1 MDWANPKELKLNIY
15 GGGNE
20 DALEIIKHRDFVDCI
35 TSETSKEC
43 DAFIENLDALQ
54 DGDPKWNQP
63 QRLLT
68 GGIGI
73 CSEGGELLDLVKKI
87 LFQGKKPTPE
97 LRHKIKLELGDV
109 MWYVQQVLIWG
120 GWSLN
125 EVLAENINKLD
136 GRYPEGFSVD
146 KSENREE

>member
-1 MDWANPKELKLNIY
+1 MDSKEVI
-15 GGGNE
+15 
-20 DALEIIKHRDFVDCI
+20 DHRDFVNSV
-35 TSETSKEC
+35 TSEATVDS
-43 DAFIENLDALQ
+43 DTFIERLDEFQA
-54 DGDPKWNQP
+54 GDMLWSQP

-73 CSEGGELLDLVKKI
+73 CSEGGELLDLVKKV
-87 LFQGKKPTPE
+87 LFQGKEPTPE
-97 LRHKIKLELGDV
+97 LRKKIKLELGDV

-125 EVLAENINKLD
+125 EVLAENIKKLS

-146 KSENREE
+146 KSENREKEK

>member
-1 MDWANPKELKLNIY
+1 MDSKEVI
-15 GGGNE
+15 E
-20 DALEIIKHRDFVDCI
+20 HREFVDSV
-35 TSETSKEC
+35 TSEATKEC
-43 DAFIENLDALQ
+43 DTFIENLDELQ
-54 DGDPKWNQP
+54 DGDFKWKQP

-136 GRYPEGFSVD
+136 GRYPKGFSVD

>member
-1 MDWANPKELKLNIY
+1 MDSKEVI
-15 GGGNE
+15 E
-20 DALEIIKHRDFVDCI
+20 HREFVDSV
-35 TSETSKEC
+35 TSEATKEC
-43 DAFIENLDALQ
+43 DTFIEYLDELQ
-54 DGDPKWNQP
+54 DGDFKFKQP
-63 QRLLT
+63 LRLLT
-68 GGIGI
+68 GGIGS

-136 GRYPEGFSVD
+136 GRYPKGFSVD

>member
-1 MDWANPKELKLNIY
+1 MDSKEVI
-15 GGGNE
+15 E
-20 DALEIIKHRDFVDCI
+20 HRDFVNGI
-35 TSETSKEC
+35 TSEATVDS
-43 DAFIENLDALQ
+43 DAFIDSLVEFQ
-54 DGDPKWNQP
+54 DGDMIWSQP

-73 CSEGGELLDLVKKI
+73 CSEGGELLDLVKKL
-87 LFQGKKPTPE
+87 LFQGKEPSPE
-97 LRHKIKLELGDV
+97 LREKIKLELGDV

-125 EVLAENINKLD
+125 EVLAENTKKLS

-146 KSENREE
+146 KSENRED

>member
-1 MDWANPKELKLNIY
+1 MDMANPKDIKLNIY

-20 DALEIIKHRDFVDCI
+20 DPHIRKHREFVDSV
-35 TSETSKEC
+35 TSEATKEC

-120 GWSLN
+120 EWSLE

>member
-1 MDWANPKELKLNIY
+1 MDSKEVI
-15 GGGNE
+15 
-20 DALEIIKHRDFVDCI
+20 DHRDFVNSV
-35 TSETSKEC
+35 TSEATVDSDTFMDRLAE
-43 DAFIENLDALQ
+43 FQ
-54 DGDPKWNQP
+54 DGDMIWSEP

-73 CSEGGELLDLVKKI
+73 CSEGGELLDLVKKL
-87 LFQGKKPTPE
+87 LFQGKEPTPE
-97 LRHKIKLELGDV
+97 MREKIKLELGDV

-125 EVLAENINKLD
+125 EVLAENTKKLS

>member
-1 MDWANPKELKLNIY
+1 MDSKEVI
-15 GGGNE
+15 
-20 DALEIIKHRDFVDCI
+20 DHRDFVNGI
-35 TSETSKEC
+35 TSEATVDS
-43 DAFIENLDALQ
+43 DTFIDRLAEFQ
-54 DGDPKWNQP
+54 DGDMIWSQP

-125 EVLAENINKLD
+125 EVLAENTNKLG